1 MGIFNEHSSN
11 QYQFA
16 RGIQGAPG
24 VGFNLT
30 ADGNYDMVGKKL
42 TNVGAPTSD
51 TDSATKKYVDTHSG
65 GGKTSLITVDSNI
78 DMKNQYSIKKL
89 KTPSDNDDA
98 ATKKYVDDSK
108 VDGSVFL
115 KLDGTRKM
123 TGNLDMNHNRILRI
137 PAPTANNQPTPLA
150 YTDLAYL
157 KVDGSNK
164 MTNDLNM
171 DNKKI
176 INLITPTNNADATP
190 KKYVDDSISNQDFSS
205 FLKKDGSISMS
216 SDLNVGGHKIIN
228 LITPTNNSDA
238 TPKKYVDDSI
248 SNQDFTSFF
257 KKDGSRVMTS
267 DLNVGGH
274 KIINLEDPA
283 SDSDAANKK
292 YVDDHLH
299 QTQVQPSHYKNEFAY
314 LMSSPSIWTD
324 EIGDRTS
331 FIPRKIA
338 DLSTRKGNFHDY
350 NHKVLYMNILKNFQG
365 GYKYKMGLNFY
376 RLVGGADYTL
386 CLEILNNDYQLWHK
400 TQISV
405 DNNSSQGLQLGNVSV
420 KKLQHSFIDSKS
432 QTQFMY
438 YHRVII
444 NFKKLTT
451 GNKFFIHILVNI
463 PNNGND
469 LSVYPMQFSGVFII
483 AYGIMSAV
491 SNIDSDKVYDYHKAF
506 DAKPTQ
512 VVYNVE
518 INANNKRILNIAL
531 DKSQDTSAATVGMVK
546 ELIPF
551 TNDYL
556 YRRYFEFIY
565 DFTNANN
572 YGLSRGSS
580 GIIINAL
587 NYYGHNRG
595 LHGIGIPIRNINDI
609 RKEGLNI
616 KNYTI
621 TFSPPNFTNF
631 TLCIVFYHWSN
642 RNFALIKKNSDN
654 DQSLLSLTFA
664 KAAGYLTLLSN
675 SIRDYFTLTNNFNG
689 KKIVL
694 WLTQNVDTIVTKV
707 NISNHSATLTLN
719 NANYTNDQ
727 DFDFITDEG
736 ILSKIMFS
744 PNFYDFDSEQFHR
757 VMLQEKINGSYV
769 E

>member
-11 QYQFA
+11 HYQFSK
-16 RGIQGAPG
+16 GIQGAPG

-51 TDSATKKYVDTHSG
+51 TDSATKKYVDDNSG

-78 DMKNQYSIKKL
+78 DMKSQFSITKL
-89 KTPSDNDDA
+89 KTPTDNDDA
-98 ATKKYVDDSK
+98 ANKKYVDDTK

-115 KLDGTRKM
+115 KLDGTRPM
-123 TGNLDMNHNRILRI
+123 TGNLNMNNKRILNI
-137 PAPTANNQPTPLA
+137 PTPNANNQPTPLA

-157 KVDGSNK
+157 HVDGTNK

-176 INLITPTNNADATP
+176 INLITPTNNSDATP

-205 FLKKDGSISMS
+205 FFKKDGSITMS

-238 TPKKYVDDSI
+238 TTKKYVDDSI

-274 KIINLEDPA
+274 KIINLEDPSSEA
-283 SDSDAANKK
+283 DAANKK
-292 YVDDHLH
+292 YVDSHVH
-299 QTQVQPSHYKNEFAY
+299 QTHVQPSHYKNEFAF
-314 LMSSPSIWTD
+314 LMSSAIHWTD
-324 EIGDRTS
+324 EIGNRTS
-331 FIPRKIA
+331 FIPKKIA
-338 DLSTRKGNFHDY
+338 NLSTKKGNFHDY
-350 NHKVLYMNILKNFQG
+350 NHKVLYTTILKNFQG

-386 CLEILNNDYQLWHK
+386 CLEILNTDYQLWHK

-405 DNNSSQGLQLGNVSV
+405 DNISSRGLQLGNVSV
-420 KKLQHSFIDSKS
+420 KKLQHRFTDSKN

-438 YHRVII
+438 YHKVLI

-469 LSVYPMQFSGVFII
+469 LTVYPMQFSGVYII
-483 AYGIMSAV
+483 AYGIMSKV
-491 SNIDSDKVYDYHKAF
+491 SNIDPDKVYDYHTGF
-506 DAKPTQ
+506 DVKPTQ
-512 VVYNVE
+512 VVYNVD
-518 INANNKRILNIAL
+518 INANNKKIFNIAL
-531 DKSQDTSAATVGMVK
+531 DESQDTSAATVGMVK
-546 ELIPF
+546 GLNPF
-551 TNDYL
+551 TKNYV
-556 YRRYFEFIY
+556 YRYYFEEFY
-565 DFTNANN
+565 DFSVAYN
-572 YGLSRGSS
+572 YRLIKSTSSVVFNSLLPNITFPNKHLS
-580 GIIINAL
+580 
-587 NYYGHNRG
+587 
-595 LHGIGIPIRNINDI
+595 DI
-609 RKEGLNI
+609 RKDGLNV
-616 KNYTI
+616 NNFTI
-621 TFSPPNFTNF
+621 NFTPYVNFTNF
-631 TLCIVFYHWSN
+631 TLCVVFYHWGN
-642 RNFALIKKNSDN
+642 RDFSLVKKNSDN
-654 DQSLLSLTFA
+654 NDRLLSLTFT

-675 SIRDYFTLTNNFNG
+675 SIRDYFTLPSDFDG

-694 WLTQNVDTIVTKV
+694 WLTQSVDKIVSKV
-707 NISNHSATLTLN
+707 SISDYSSTLTLN
-719 NANYTNDQ
+719 NANYSNNQSFEFTTED
-727 DFDFITDEG
+727 G
-736 ILSKIMFS
+736 VLSKIMFS
-744 PNFYDFDSEQFHR
+744 RNFYDFDSEQFHR
-757 VMLQEKINGSYV
+757 IMLQEKVNGSYV
-769 E
+769 I